1 MLRAVSSFNETVPV
15 SIQGMMPGYDALI
28 IELADKNVQI
38 GTLSGNQ
45 GLSLKGYQEKKSET
59 KKILVTKVMTIV
71 YATKAF
77 AIAEQNN
84 VLLAQT
90 KAIAKTKLL
99 KMRDSKTADTAEE
112 MITIATGIQTDLN
125 PYGITIP
132 VLEQTTELLTTFRT
146 ELAIP
151 RNKIA
156 ARKLVTAQINTL
168 FKEAA
173 AILFNL
179 DTLVNTVA
187 EREPAFKEE
196 YFFNRKIINYHGSK
210 LSLRGFVK
218 NEEGNPIQNV
228 VVSTLN
234 GKRVT
239 KTTERGYYEFKNLPV
254 GIDTLVFEKVQFNEY
269 RTTVGIVKGERVE
282 LNVTLQNA
290 QSQSGAA

>member
-156 ARKLVTAQINTL
+156 VRKLVTAQINTL

-173 AILFNL
+173 ATDIRSKGINNIFVGIGLFIFL
-179 DTLVNTVA
+179 WAITGEFGLGCIGLLVMFT
-187 EREPAFKEE
+187 
-196 YFFNRKIINYHGSK
+196 
-210 LSLRGFVK
+210 GFGQLVIFYSQQKK
-218 NEEGNPIQNV
+218 NEE
-228 VVSTLN
+228 
-234 GKRVT
+234 K
-239 KTTERGYYEFKNLPV
+239 
-254 GIDTLVFEKVQFNEY
+254 
-269 RTTVGIVKGERVE
+269 
-282 LNVTLQNA
+282 
-290 QSQSGAA
+290 